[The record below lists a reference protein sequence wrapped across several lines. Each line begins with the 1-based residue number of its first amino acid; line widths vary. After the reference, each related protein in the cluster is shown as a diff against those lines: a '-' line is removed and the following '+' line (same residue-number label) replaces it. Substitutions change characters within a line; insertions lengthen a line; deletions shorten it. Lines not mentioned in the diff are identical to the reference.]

1 MHVYT
6 FFLFKCIIKNFKLR
20 IAYKRFAILRDANEY
35 PESVLVGHSLPLSC
49 SVGNLFCLK
58 VRDLLSEELEPVGLE
73 VDPVGALLL
82 TGLTRIHCSSIP
94 EVLACLD
101 AGIALI

>member
-1 MHVYT
+1 M
-6 FFLFKCIIKNFKLR
+6 
-20 IAYKRFAILRDANEY
+20 
-35 PESVLVGHSLPLSC
+35 
-49 SVGNLFCLK
+49 
-58 VRDLLSEELEPVGLE
+58 RDLLSEELEPVGLE